1 MGAARASLASMGL
14 PHRTAERGVRFALVV
29 ATRLVP
35 SLDRGS
41 RTHRV
46 GTTATEAR
54 YDSREGCSLPLMDFF
69 DSCLG
74 NLVFAAVSNASLA
87 PAGDVSRDG
96 DPMEA

>member
-1 MGAARASLASMGL
+1 MGL
-14 PHRTAERGVRFALVV
+14 PHRTAKRGVRFALVV

-35 SLDRGS
+35 SVDR
-41 RTHRV
+41 RARAHRV
-46 GTTATEAR
+46 GTTATECAQAR
-54 YDSREGCSLPLMDFF
+54 YDSREGCGLPLMDF

>member
-1 MGAARASLASMGL
+1 MGL
-14 PHRTAERGVRFALVV
+14 PHRMVQRGVRFALVV

-35 SLDRGS
+35 SVDRGA

-46 GTTATEAR
+46 GTTATECAQAR
-54 YDSREGCSLPLMDFF
+54 YDSRGGCSLPLMDFF